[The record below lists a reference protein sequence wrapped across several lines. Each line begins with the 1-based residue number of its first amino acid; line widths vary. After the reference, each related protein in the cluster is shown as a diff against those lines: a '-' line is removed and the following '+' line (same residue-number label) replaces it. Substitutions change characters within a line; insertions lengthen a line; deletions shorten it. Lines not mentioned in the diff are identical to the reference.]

1 MELHQNILRQAADAL
16 RISSSMHA
24 CSVVSSVCR
33 NCHSTIRQPTLQNTS
48 WCSCNGGII
57 TPTCSARVQNTAAR
71 VGSDLHCQ
79 SGNTAG
85 RVGLHAA
92 HCYWIACAGMHAAQC
107 SDEHVSD
114 KSCSTQLLRE
124 HVHDCM
130 AASANGW
137 LALAAAHARNSDS
150 S

>member
-1 MELHQNILRQAADAL
+1 MPCEYRRAC
-16 RISSSMHA
+16 MHA
-24 CSVVSSVCR
+24 RWYLVCVVIVIQLSD
-33 NCHSTIRQPTLQNTS
+33 NATLQNTS
-48 WCSCNGGII
+48 WCSCNGGIV
-57 TPTCSARVQNTAAR
+57 TPTCSARVGTTAAR

-137 LALAAAHARNSDS
+137 LALAAARARNSDS